1 MKKILTIT
9 TTPQKK
15 NSKTS
20 LNTSLV
26 DQWNHLSCDVQ
37 WVYHRYIL
45 RYDIL
50 F

>member
-1 MKKILTIT
+1 MGITELKKGAIEFNLSLIMKKILTIT

-26 DQWNHLSCDVQ
+26 DQ
-37 WVYHRYIL
+37 
-45 RYDIL
+45 
-50 F
+50 